1 MTLAELNGHRD
12 MVTQLH
18 KARETLQNMQGKILS
33 AQQYD
38 GMPHTHTASRS
49 TENTAISMEIALD
62 DVARLER
69 IVKRSEESGIRE
81 WIMAIPDVRTKLIF
95 ALRFLDG
102 NSWEGVAAAVGGRN
116 SPEAVSAT
124 CYRYLNIEDAP

>member
-1 MTLAELNGHRD
+1 MTLADLNGHRD

-18 KARETLQNMQGKILS
+18 DARETLQKMQGKILS

-38 GMPHTHTASRS
+38 GMPHAHNASRG
-49 TENTAISMEIALD
+49 TENISISMQITID

-69 IVKRSEESGIRE
+69 IVRRSEDSGIRE
-81 WIMAIPDVRTKLIF
+81 WIMSIPDFQTKMVF

-102 NSWEGVAAAVGGRN
+102 NSWEGVAASLGGRN
-116 SPEAVSAT
+116 SVEAVKAV
-124 CYRYLNIEDAP
+124 CYRYLGIEDSP